1 MNTRL
6 KRWLIK
12 EQNQPLSKIFSRSL
26 NISPLVSQLLINR
39 GITTIEE
46 ADYFLNATLKNLHS
60 PLLMKHMDKAV
71 QRVMAAIKNQ
81 EKICIYGD
89 YDVDGITATA
99 ILVLFLREIHADVF
113 YYLPHRLEEGYGLDT
128 AALKKIKH
136 KGAHLLITV
145 DCGISD
151 IEPIRY
157 AQSQSL
163 DVIVTDHH
171 QPPEILPPAY
181 AILNPKQPGCT
192 FPFKELAG
200 VGVAFNLLM
209 ALRRELRHQGFWGQG
224 NPPNLKQYLDL
235 VALGT
240 IADIV
245 PLIDENRLLV
255 KYGLEVLSQGERLGI
270 RALKAVSATPEGPV
284 TGDVVAFRLAPRI
297 NASGRVSTATTG
309 VELLTTDD
317 PVEAQRLARTLNE
330 ENSKRQQLERTIT
343 AEAKAMINGDQDL
356 CKPLV
361 LASARWHQGIIG
373 ICASRLVEEFYRP
386 TILISID
393 ETTGAGRGSARSI
406 YGFDLHSALKRCA
419 GLLTSFGGHR
429 YAAGLTIPIEN
440 IPAFEHQ
447 LAAIVEEVMR
457 EEDFVPHLAIDAR
470 LPLSALSD
478 DIIEEIE
485 KLAPFGT
492 ANPEPLFCS
501 QDLNLYSFMIVGN
514 GHLKLKIKEDGCFYD
529 AIGFNMGTAYN
540 LTDQGIRLAF
550 VPQFNM
556 WQGVKNIQ
564 LKLKDIQHS
573 SCGMP

>member
-1 MNTRL
+1 VNTRV

-12 EQNQPLSKIFSRSL
+12 EQNQTLSKEFSQSL
-26 NISPLVSQLLINR
+26 SISPLVSQLLINR
-39 GITTIEE
+39 GITTVEQ
-46 ADYFLNATLKNLHS
+46 ADYFLTATLKNLHS
-60 PLLMKHMDKAV
+60 PLLMKNMDKAV
-71 QRVMAAIKNQ
+71 ARVVSAIKNR

-99 ILVLFLREIHADVF
+99 ILVLFLREIQADVF

-128 AALKKIKH
+128 AALKKIRH
-136 KGAHLLITV
+136 TGAHLLITV

-151 IEPIRY
+151 SEPIRY
-157 AQSQSL
+157 AQSQNL
-163 DVIVTDHH
+163 DVLVTDHH
-171 QPPEILPPAY
+171 QPPEALPPAY

-224 NPPNLKQYLDL
+224 TPPNLKQYLDL

-255 KYGLEVLSQGERLGI
+255 KYGLEVLSKSERPGI
-270 RALKAVSATPEGPV
+270 RALKAVSATPDGPV
-284 TGDVVAFRLAPRI
+284 TGDAVAFRLAPRI

-309 VELLTTDD
+309 VELLTTSD
-317 PVEAQRLARTLNE
+317 PVEAQRLARILNE
-330 ENSKRQQLERTIT
+330 ENSRRQQLEKTIT
-343 AEAKAMINGDQDL
+343 AEAKAMINGEQDL

-361 LASARWHQGIIG
+361 FASSHWHQGVIG

-393 ETTGAGRGSARSI
+393 DAAGTGRGSARSI
-406 YGFDLHSALKRCA
+406 HGFDLYNALKRCA
-419 GLLTSFGGHR
+419 DLLTSFGGHR
-429 YAAGLTIPIEN
+429 YAAGLTIPVAN
-440 IPAFEHQ
+440 IPAFEKQ
-447 LAAIVEEVMR
+447 LAALVREVLR
-457 EEDFVPHLAIDAR
+457 EEDFIPHLEIDAQ

-478 DIIEEIE
+478 DLIEEIE

-501 QDLNLYSFMIVGN
+501 QDLTLYSFMVVGN

-529 AIGFNMGTAYN
+529 AIGFNMGSSYN

-550 VPQFNM
+550 VPQFNL
-556 WQGVKNIQ
+556 WQGAKNIQ

-573 SCGMP
+573 SCMTP